1 MVRGSLSAVTVR
13 KRPSSAQSAVFG
25 RLFGR
30 DKRPP
35 GQTIY
40 DWRHYLSVAQR
51 KSGALRNGDP
61 FFEPPESFRQ
71 LRTRLIKRPGSD
83 REMVDILALVRLHDE
98 QQIEK
103 AMANALEA
111 GEPSKQHIL
120 NCLSGLE
127 EPHQPLP
134 LKPPLAL
141 LFGH

>member
-1 MVRGSLSAVTVR
+1 MPISTEPMVRGSLSAVTVR

-51 KSGALRNGDP
+51 KPGALRNGDP

-83 REMVDILALVRLHDE
+83 REMVDILAF
-98 QQIEK
+98 
-103 AMANALEA
+103 
-111 GEPSKQHIL
+111 
-120 NCLSGLE
+120 SGLFHSTCE
-127 EPHQPLP
+127 CRKMGVRVLLPFPLSAHAAGCT
-134 LKPPLAL
+134 LDDFTMLDVRC
-141 LFGH
+141 